1 MNSGPTRSRMQS
13 ERGYGR
19 SPSMQCGLAAQ
30 DLSDRIQLIGMSRRP
45 IALYLA
51 CEAIVA
57 AGPQPS
63 AAPDSSARKNSA
75 LGSIAFDRRH
85 KRIIGV
91 PGCAAAE
98 EGCAIGSV

>member
-51 CEAIVA
+51 CEAIV
-57 AGPQPS
+57 Q
-63 AAPDSSARKNSA
+63 R
-75 LGSIAFDRRH
+75 DRSRLLPRFVCQEKFGLRQH
-85 KRIIGV
+85 RF
-91 PGCAAAE
+91 
-98 EGCAIGSV
+98 